1 MKSTSDN
8 NSGSIIGKIQ
18 NLAHEQPE
26 EIQIGM
32 KSAFLRLMSEIMQY
46 TCLSKFDMTLALM
59 MFRWGKVRFDQ
70 FFWTLCYFYL
80 GL

>member
-1 MKSTSDN
+1 MKSTSGN

-32 KSAFLRLMSEIMQY
+32 KSALLRLMSEIMQY

-59 MFRWGKVRFDQ
+59 MFR
-70 FFWTLCYFYL
+70 
-80 GL
+80 

>member
-1 MKSTSDN
+1 MKSTSGN

-32 KSAFLRLMSEIMQY
+32 KSALLRLMSEIMQY
-46 TCLSKFDMTLALM
+46 TYLSLI
-59 MFRWGKVRFDQ
+59 
-70 FFWTLCYFYL
+70 
-80 GL
+80 